1 MIASILSMSLFSLLM
16 SVSPG
21 PVNLIAL
28 SIGARTGFVSAIPF
42 VSGATF
48 GFTLLLIVVGLGLY
62 GLTGALPAVRMTLA
76 VFGAAYLVYLG
87 CLIFNAEPIANESQ
101 AISKGFL
108 SGALLQWL
116 NPKAWSACASGVAM
130 FELAGSVSKLTLFV
144 ALYAPIC
151 LLGIGVWAW
160 AGARLRHRQP
170 SDAAIRRLNQALG
183 LCLMML
189 ALLLVGNQLLELLS

>member
-1 MIASILSMSLFSLLM
+1 MFASILSMSLFALLM

-28 SIGARTGFVSAIPF
+28 STGTRTGLLSAVPF
-42 VSGATF
+42 VLGATL

-62 GLTGALPAVRMTLA
+62 GLTGDSPVVRFILSL
-76 VFGAAYLVYLG
+76 VGASYLVYLG
-87 CLIFNAEPIANESQ
+87 RLIYAAEPAASKHQ
-101 AISKGFL
+101 VVSKGFV

-116 NPKAWSACASGVAM
+116 NPKAWSASASGVVM
-130 FELAGSVSKLTLFV
+130 FELAGSASKLALFV

-160 AGARLRHRQP
+160 LGARLRQRQLP
-170 SDAAIRRLNQALG
+170 ESAMLRLNQALG
-183 LCLMML
+183 LCLMVL
-189 ALLLVGNQLLELLS
+189 ALLLVINQLLELLG